1 MNVTRETDNPT
12 EVTLSVSMDA
22 ADEEPFLNRSYRRL
36 AGRVR
41 IPGFRPGKAPRS
53 VVENHLGRKALV
65 EEALDFMVP
74 ESLDQVLREQ
84 EIRPFME
91 PQLEVTGLEPVSF
104 KAVVALE
111 PTVELGEFRDIRL
124 QSAVVD
130 IGPAEI
136 NRVLERLQYENA
148 PWEPAGRPAA
158 FGDLV
163 TLNVHGDIDGQEAV
177 NDEGVDYIPNMDN
190 RHPLPGFSVYLE
202 GMTEGQEKEF
212 TLPIPQESAPDGV
225 AGRECRFRVEVIA
238 IKEKRLPELD
248 DEFAKGVQDG
258 FESLD
263 ALSEHIRGRLT
274 EEAEATAQRELERN
288 TLEEVKKL
296 ATVSASELIYQR
308 EMEAI
313 REEHERTL
321 RNQRL
326 DLETYLRLTGQT
338 EQEWQTQ
345 LRPQAEDRLATFLV
359 MRKLAEQE
367 NLQVEPDEVE
377 AEIRRLMESS
387 ADDSAANMRRILNS
401 PDSRDSIRASLLNRK
416 VMARLVEIVQGG
428 DDAESAAAETA
439 DAEVETPDAAE
450 TTAESA
456 SDAVTETPDTAETT
470 AETPDATETPDA
482 AETTAE
488 STADAETPTES
499 AADAASET
507 GDSPNA

>member
-1 MNVTRETDNPT
+1 MNVTRETDKPT
-12 EVTLSVSMDA
+12 EVTLSVLMDA

-111 PTVELGEFRDIRL
+111 PTVELGDFRDIRL
-124 QSAVVD
+124 QPAVVA

-163 TLNVHGDIDGQEAV
+163 TLNVHGDIDGQEAI
-177 NDEGVDYIPNMDN
+177 NDEGVDYIPNMEN

-212 TLPIPQESAPDGV
+212 TLPIPPESAPDGV

-238 IKEKRLPELD
+238 VKEKRLPELD

-288 TLEEVKKL
+288 SLEEVKKL

-308 EMEAI
+308 EMEGI
-313 REEHERTL
+313 REDHERTL
-321 RNQRL
+321 RSQRL

-345 LRPQAEDRLATFLV
+345 LRPQAEDRLTTFLV

-377 AEIRRLMESS
+377 AEIRRLMENS
-387 ADDSAANMRRILNS
+387 ADDPAANMRRILNS
-401 PDSRDSIRASLLNRK
+401 PDSRESIRASLLNRK
-416 VMARLVEIVQGG
+416 VMDRLVAIVQGA
-428 DDAESAAAETA
+428 DDAEPDA
-439 DAEVETPDAAE
+439 DAETPDAA
-450 TTAESA
+450 
-456 SDAVTETPDTAETT
+456 DVTETPDAADTAAESATDAA

-488 STADAETPTES
+488 STADAAAETPTEP

>member
-1 MNVTRETDNPT
+1 MNVTRETDKPT
-12 EVTLSVSMDA
+12 EVTLSVLMDA

-53 VVENHLGRKALV
+53 VVENHLGREALV
-65 EEALDFMVP
+65 QEALDFMVT

-111 PTVELGEFRDIRL
+111 PTVELGDFRDIRL
-124 QSAVVD
+124 QPAVVA

-163 TLNVHGDIDGQEAV
+163 TLNVHGDIDGQEAI

-190 RHPLPGFSVYLE
+190 RHPLPGFSVYIE

-212 TLPIPQESAPDGV
+212 TLPIPPESAPDGV

-238 IKEKRLPELD
+238 VKEKRLPELD

-288 TLEEVKKL
+288 SLEEVKKL

-308 EMEAI
+308 EMEGI
-313 REEHERTL
+313 REDHERTL
-321 RNQRL
+321 RSQRL

-345 LRPQAEDRLATFLV
+345 LRPQAEDRLTTFLV

-377 AEIRRLMESS
+377 AEIRRLMETS
-387 ADDSAANMRRILNS
+387 ADDPAANMRRILNS
-401 PDSRDSIRASLLNRK
+401 PDSRESIRASLLNRK
-416 VMARLVEIVQGG
+416 VMDRLVEIVKGG
-428 DDAESAAAETA
+428 DDAESAAA
-439 DAEVETPDAAE
+439 DSETPDATTVE
-450 TTAESA
+450 TTTESA
-456 SDAVTETPDTAETT
+456 TDAAP
-470 AETPDATETPDA
+470 ETPDATETPDA

-488 STADAETPTES
+488 STSDAAAAETPTES

-507 GDSPNA
+507 GDSPNV

>member
-1 MNVTRETDNPT
+1 MNVTRETDKPT
-12 EVTLSVSMDA
+12 EVTLSVLMDA

-53 VVENHLGRKALV
+53 VVENHLGREALV
-65 EEALDFMVP
+65 QEALDFMVT

-111 PTVELGEFRDIRL
+111 PTVELGDFRDIRL
-124 QSAVVD
+124 QPAVVA

-163 TLNVHGDIDGQEAV
+163 TLNVHGDIDGQEAI
-177 NDEGVDYIPNMDN
+177 NDEGVDYIPNMEN

-212 TLPIPQESAPDGV
+212 TLPIPPESAPDGV

-238 IKEKRLPELD
+238 VKEKRLPELD

-288 TLEEVKKL
+288 SLEEVKKL

-308 EMEAI
+308 EMEGI
-313 REEHERTL
+313 REDHERTL
-321 RNQRL
+321 RSQRL

-345 LRPQAEDRLATFLV
+345 LRPQAEDRLTTFLV

-377 AEIRRLMESS
+377 AEIRRLMETS
-387 ADDSAANMRRILNS
+387 ADDPAANMRRILNS
-401 PDSRDSIRASLLNRK
+401 PDSRESIRASLLNRK
-416 VMARLVEIVQGG
+416 VMDRLVAIVQGA
-428 DDAESAAAETA
+428 DDAESAA
-439 DAEVETPDAAE
+439 ETPDADVEAPDAAAE

-456 SDAVTETPDTAETT
+456 SDAA

-488 STADAETPTES
+488 STPDAAAEAPTE
-499 AADAASET
+499 AAPDAASET
-507 GDSPNA
+507 GDSPHA